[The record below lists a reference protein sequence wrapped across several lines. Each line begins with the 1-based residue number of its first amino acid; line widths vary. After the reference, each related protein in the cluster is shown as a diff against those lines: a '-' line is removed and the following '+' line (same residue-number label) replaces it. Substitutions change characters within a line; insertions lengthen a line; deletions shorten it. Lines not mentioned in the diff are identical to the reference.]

1 MTMTAAL
8 PISMIPGD
16 SVIHRINPIA
26 KLIWV
31 VGYIVLA
38 FATQNILILGVM
50 AVLAFVVGVIAGVVK
65 PLLKAMIILI
75 PIGSSLLALQIIAP
89 AVERPWTQVGS
100 IGPLA
105 LYGDGLYYGLV
116 LLGRIVASLII
127 ALVVVMTTHPSDLF
141 TSLAKLKM
149 PYTLNFMLAMTLQL
163 IPVFQRE
170 FGIIMSA
177 QKSRGMKGTGFSAV
191 LPSFVPVFVGAIE
204 RVQQLS
210 ISLESRGF
218 GSNGFKTSYRQVK
231 VRARDWIIG
240 GLGVVVIA
248 GLSAYSIYRG
258 LWSLSAE
265 IQFSPEFVTGLFVV
279 SALAFFG
286 TIAVT
291 IAYSFKKS

>member
-1 MTMTAAL
+1 MTMTPAL

-26 KLIWV
+26 KLVWV
-31 VGYIVLA
+31 IGYIVLA
-38 FATQNILILGVM
+38 FSTQNILVLGLM
-50 AVLAFVVGVIAGVVK
+50 ALFAFLVAPIAGVVR

-75 PIGSSLLALQIIAP
+75 PIASSLLALQIIAP

-105 LYGDGLYYGLV
+105 LYGDGLYYGFV
-116 LLGRIVASLII
+116 LLGRIVASLIV

-218 GSNGFKTSYRQVK
+218 GSNGFKTSYRRVK

-240 GLGVVVIA
+240 GIGAIVIA

-258 LWSLSAE
+258 LWSLGGV
-265 IQFSPEFVTGLFVV
+265 IQFSPAFVTALFII
-279 SALAFFG
+279 SAVAFFG

-291 IAYSFKKS
+291 IAYSFKK

>member
-1 MTMTAAL
+1 MSMQAGL
-8 PISMIPGD
+8 PIAMIPGN

-31 VGYIVLA
+31 IGYIVLA
-38 FATQNILILGVM
+38 FSTQNILLLAAMAIFAFALGP
-50 AVLAFVVGVIAGVVK
+50 IAGVLK
-65 PLLKAMIILI
+65 PLLKGMIILI

-89 AVERPWTQVGS
+89 AVERPWTQVGE

-105 LYGDGLYYGLV
+105 LWGDGLYYGFV
-116 LLGRIVASLII
+116 LLLRIVASLIL
-127 ALVVVMTTHPSDLF
+127 ALVMVMTTHPSDLF
-141 TSLAKLKM
+141 TSLSKLKM
-149 PYTLNFMLAMTLQL
+149 PYLLNFMLAMTLQL

-177 QKSRGMKGTGFSAV
+177 QKSRGMKGTGFAAV

-218 GSNGFKTSYRQVK
+218 GSDGAKTSYRQV
-231 VRARDWIIG
+231 RTRPIDWVIGAVGLLALG
-240 GLGVVVIA
+240 GLA
-248 GLSAYSIYRG
+248 AYS
-258 LWSLSAE
+258 LSLGFWNLSKVLV
-265 IQFSPEFVTGLFVV
+265 FPPDFVVGLFIVAIV
-279 SALAFFG
+279 AFFG

-291 IAYSFKKS
+291 IAYSFKK

>member
-1 MTMTAAL
+1 MTMTPAL

-26 KLIWV
+26 KLVWV
-31 VGYIVLA
+31 IGYIVLA
-38 FATQNILILGVM
+38 FSTQNILVLGLM
-50 AVLAFVVGVIAGVVK
+50 ALFAFLVAPIAGVVR

-75 PIGSSLLALQIIAP
+75 PIASSLLALQIIAP

-105 LYGDGLYYGLV
+105 LYGDGLYYGFV
-116 LLGRIVASLII
+116 LLGRIVASLIV

-218 GSNGFKTSYRQVK
+218 GSNGFKTSYRRVK

-240 GLGVVVIA
+240 GIGAIAIA

-258 LWSLSAE
+258 LWSLGGV
-265 IQFSPEFVTGLFVV
+265 IQFSPAFVTALFII
-279 SALAFFG
+279 SAVAFFG

-291 IAYSFKKS
+291 IAYSFKK